1 MKNRILEII
10 TDNLN
15 LDPKVIEEND
25 DVLSF
30 NKTKGWDSLAHLSI
44 MTDLEDEFN
53 IEIDIDDMEKLVSI
67 SDILDYMNSLQ

>member
-53 IEIDIDDMEKLVSI
+53 IEIDIDDMEKLVSL